1 MDDTQNFYLM
11 FGRLEGKVDTLLSQ
25 QGGINKRIDDHDT
38 RITQLETKENNKSAS
53 CPPSGGAGYWWPQ
66 LSARSPRKSKHGYC
80 DDQSQRNHEEPA

>member
-38 RITQLETKENNKSAS
+38 RITQLENQREQQV
-53 CPPSGGAGYWWPQ
+53 GI
-66 LSARSPRKSKHGYC
+66 LSSIRWGWVLVAAAIGTFS
-80 DDQSQRNHEEPA
+80 EEIKAWILR

>member
-38 RITQLETKENNKSAS
+38 LIGDHDTRITQLENQRERQV
-53 CPPSGGAGYWWPQ
+53 GI
-66 LSARSPRKSKHGYC
+66 LSSIRWGWVLLAAAIGTFS
-80 DDQSQRNHEEPA
+80 EEIKAWILR

>member
-38 RITQLETKENNKSAS
+38 RITQLENQREQQV
-53 CPPSGGAGYWWPQ
+53 GI
-66 LSARSPRKSKHGYC
+66 LSSIRWGWVLVAAVIGTFS
-80 DDQSQRNHEEPA
+80 EEIKAWILR